1 MTGTNS
7 VNIRELVLSILLS
20 VTRDGEYSHIV
31 ISDVLGKY
39 QYLTKQERAFITRV
53 AEGTLEHMI
62 ELDYI
67 IDCFSK
73 VKVKKMKPAIR
84 CILRSS
90 VYELKYMDAV
100 PESATCNEAVKLAR
114 KKGFANLTGFVNG
127 VLRNIG
133 RNLSEVKYPD
143 ENSEPVRSLS
153 VRYSMPEWIVELW
166 KEEYGIQQT
175 KEILAS
181 FLEEAPLSIRTNL
194 TKTTPESLKKTLLS
208 EGVEVV
214 ADTELSYAFYIT
226 GVDYLQS
233 LQSFCDGLFYVQDVS
248 SMKVAEAAEP
258 KQGDYVIDVC
268 AAPGG
273 KSIQMAELL
282 AGTGRVKACDLTEY
296 KVGLIEENIRRC
308 GLTNVEAVQR
318 DATVPDETDRGQAD
332 IVIADLPCSGL
343 GVLRK
348 KKDIRYR
355 MTIEQAKELAE
366 LQRRILDVV
375 CTYVKS
381 GGTLMYS
388 TCTIHRRENE
398 DNVAWFLQKHPEF
411 TLVSMEQ
418 LLPTQGSCDG
428 FFIAKLRKNNES

>member
-1 MTGTNS
+1 MIVTDS
-7 VNIRELVLSILLS
+7 VNLRELVLAILLS

-39 QYLTKQERAFITRV
+39 QYLTKKERAFVTRV

-73 VKVKKMKPAIR
+73 VKVKKMKPVIR

-90 VYELKYMDAV
+90 VYELCYMDAI
-100 PESATCNEAVKLAR
+100 PPSATCNEAVKLAR
-114 KKGFANLTGFVNG
+114 KKGFASLTGFVNG

-133 RNLSEVKYPD
+133 RNLSAIRYPD
-143 ENSEPVRSLS
+143 ETAEPVRSLS

-166 KEEYGIQQT
+166 MKEYGSAQT
-175 KEILAS
+175 KEILAA
-181 FLEEAPLSIRTNL
+181 FLKEAQLSIRANL
-194 TKTTPESLKKTLLS
+194 TKTTPGKLKEILES
-208 EGVEVV
+208 EGLEV
-214 ADTELSYAFYIT
+214 APDDELPYAFYIS
-226 GVDYLQS
+226 GIDYLQS
-233 LQSFCDGLFYVQDVS
+233 LESFSDGLFYVQDIS
-248 SMKVAEAAEP
+248 SMKVAETAEP
-258 KQGDYVIDVC
+258 RQGDYVIDVC

-273 KSIQMAELL
+273 KSIQLAELL

-308 GLTNVEAVQR
+308 GLTNIEAVQR
-318 DATVPDETDRGQAD
+318 DATVFDEEDKEQAD

-355 MTIEQAKELAE
+355 MTPAQAEELAA
-366 LQRRILDVV
+366 LQKKMLQVV
-375 CTYVKS
+375 CRYVKP

-388 TCTIHRRENE
+388 TCTIHKAENE
-398 DNVAWFLQKHPEF
+398 DNVNWFLEKQPEF

-418 LLPTQGSCDG
+418 ILPTQGNCDG
-428 FFIAKLRKNNES
+428 FFIAKLRKKYE